1 MLYRYVYFLY
11 AWFTLILA
19 TLYKMSMHIMQV
31 GREKKTLHKYYHTQ
45 AAVNAI
51 TGLILVI
58 I

>member
-31 GREKKTLHKYYHTQ
+31 GREKNLHKYYHTQ

-58 I
+58 S